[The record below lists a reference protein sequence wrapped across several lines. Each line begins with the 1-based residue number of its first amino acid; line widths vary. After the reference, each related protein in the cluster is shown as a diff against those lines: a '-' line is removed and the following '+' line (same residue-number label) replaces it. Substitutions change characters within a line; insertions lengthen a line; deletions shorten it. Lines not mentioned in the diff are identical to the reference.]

1 MHYDIKKLCR
11 ISGFNPEL
19 ENLDQLEKDLN
30 RNIEI
35 VSALDK
41 IKIDDNI
48 EVEIHEDKS
57 QEDIPVKFDNVEKL
71 RAQFPN
77 RIGNELKVPKVL

>member
-1 MHYDIKKLCR
+1 MYYDIKKLCK
-11 ISGFNPEL
+11 ISGFNPEI
-19 ENLDQLEKDLN
+19 EDLDQLEKDLV
-30 RNIEI
+30 RNIET

-41 IKIDDNI
+41 IKIDENI
-48 EVEIHEDKS
+48 EVELYEDKS